1 MLQRLQVTP
10 EGQNEGWFSSVFNS
24 LWLSTSA
31 ETITSVSVE
40 EDVPGNNSA
49 SFALSR
55 SGFFIL
61 LSLIFKVSTLC
72 PCHVSPRPPWL
83 RCVFGIG
90 EPRRASRLG
99 GRPMW
104 NTCVL
109 WFSGVWIRQKVK
121 DGGWNFTSDI
131 KHLRELLLHSQISK
145 TKVYRLKDI
154 IFLLDLL
161 VSEEKATMCFRHWG
175 ITISVMLLSRCV
187 SHTSEYFCIKLNIS
201 PLLHVTVTLESL
213 RYGLQ

>member
-1 MLQRLQVTP
+1 MKDDLAP
-10 EGQNEGWFSSVFNS
+10 CSNS

-31 ETITSVSVE
+31 ETITSVSVK

-99 GRPMW
+99 GRPM
-104 NTCVL
+104 
-109 WFSGVWIRQKVK
+109 
-121 DGGWNFTSDI
+121 
-131 KHLRELLLHSQISK
+131 
-145 TKVYRLKDI
+145 
-154 IFLLDLL
+154 
-161 VSEEKATMCFRHWG
+161 
-175 ITISVMLLSRCV
+175 
-187 SHTSEYFCIKLNIS
+187 
-201 PLLHVTVTLESL
+201 
-213 RYGLQ
+213 